1 MLCTFHHKL
10 VHEGGWDIR
19 GKPDGDI
26 VFIRPDGRDFV
37 PLRPR
42 LRDEIRE
49 RILGPRKTGVPSAMD
64 LCLRAARE
72 AAEAS

>member
-10 VHEGGWDIR
+10 VHEGCWDIR

-42 LRDEIRE
+42 LRDDIRE
-49 RILGPRKTGVPSAMD
+49 RILWPSRTGVPSAME
-64 LCLRAARE
+64 LCVN
-72 AAEAS
+72 ASNIPT